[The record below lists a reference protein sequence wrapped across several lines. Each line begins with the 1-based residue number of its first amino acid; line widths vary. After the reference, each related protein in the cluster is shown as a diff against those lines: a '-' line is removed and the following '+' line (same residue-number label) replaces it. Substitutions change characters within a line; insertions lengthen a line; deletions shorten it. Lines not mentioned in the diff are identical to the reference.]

1 MDLNNRTKEENE
13 KFKKLAGQMCSLTYG
28 YSNMDIMEIALSM
41 YRSMAIKSGMTPENR
56 NKAAVEI
63 LNFLDNS
70 PIEWIHIKDKMN
82 EH

>member
-13 KFKKLAGQMCSLTYG
+13 KFKKLAAQMCSLTYG